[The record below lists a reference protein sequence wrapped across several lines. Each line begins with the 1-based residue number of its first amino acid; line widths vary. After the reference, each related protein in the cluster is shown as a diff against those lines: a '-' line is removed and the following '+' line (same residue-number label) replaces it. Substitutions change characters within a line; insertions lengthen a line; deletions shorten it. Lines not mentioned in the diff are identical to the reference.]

1 VIAAPLLP
9 LATLPATRRA
19 RRKAP
24 ADRRQDL
31 LAAAIACLARLGPRG
46 ATGREV
52 CRQAGV
58 SHGLL
63 RHYFE
68 TPEALFAAAYG
79 DLCDRFVAEFEAR
92 LTDAALSPDAALDAF
107 FAVQFSEAWANPDV
121 LGAWFAYWTL
131 TRTDPAFAAVNA
143 AYNQRL
149 RALIE
154 RALGRLNS
162 DFDRGSASS
171 ILASVMDGLWLETCL
186 RPDPAGRAE
195 AERLCRLTLRALAGA
210 VVRI

>member
-9 LATLPATRRA
+9 LAALPATRRA

-46 ATGREV
+46 ATGRE
-52 CRQAGV
+52 
-58 SHGLL
+58 

-121 LGAWFAYWTL
+121 LGAWIAFWTL

-154 RALGRLNS
+154 RALGRLNP

>member
-1 VIAAPLLP
+1 MTPPPRSIAA
-9 LATLPATRRA
+9 LPATRRA
-19 RRKAP
+19 RRKTP

-31 LAAAIACLARLGPRG
+31 LAAVIACLARLGPRG

-68 TPEALFAAAYG
+68 TPEALFTAAYG
-79 DLCDRFVAEFEAR
+79 DLCDRFLAEFEAR
-92 LTDAALSPDAALDAF
+92 LTDASLSPEAALDAF
-107 FAVQFSEAWANPDV
+107 FAVQFSEAWANPDI
-121 LGAWFAYWTL
+121 LGAWIAFWTL

-154 RALGRLNS
+154 RALARLNLGL
-162 DFDRGSASS
+162 DLASAAQ

-186 RPDPAGRAE
+186 RPDAAGRAE
-195 AERLCRLTLRALAGA
+195 AVRLCRLTLRALAGA

>member
-1 VIAAPLLP
+1 MSEPLRSSAP
-9 LATLPATRRA
+9 RRGA
-19 RRKAP
+19 RKAP

-31 LAAAIACLARLGPRG
+31 MAAAVACLARLGPRG

-63 RHYFE
+63 RHYFD
-68 TPEALFAAAYG
+68 TPEALFAAAYEE
-79 DLCDRFVAEFEAR
+79 LCDRFLGQFEAC
-92 LTDAALSPDAALDAF
+92 LTDASLGPDAALDAF
-107 FAVQFSEAWANPDV
+107 FTVQFSDTWANPDI
-121 LGAWFAYWTL
+121 LGAWIAFWTL

-143 AYNQRL
+143 TYNQRL
-149 RALIE
+149 RALLE
-154 RALGRLNS
+154 RALARLNLGL
-162 DFDRGSASS
+162 DLASAAR

-186 RPDPAGRAE
+186 RPDAAGRAE
-195 AERLCRLTLRALAGA
+195 AVRLCRLTLRALAGA

>member
-1 VIAAPLLP
+1 MASPLRSLAAP
-9 LATLPATRRA
+9 PAARRA

-63 RHYFE
+63 RHYFD
-68 TPEALFAAAYG
+68 TPEGLFVAAYG
-79 DLCDRFVAEFEAR
+79 DLCDRFLAEFEAR
-92 LTDAALSPDAALDAF
+92 LTDATLSPEAALDAF
-107 FAVQFSEAWANPDV
+107 FAVQFSEAWANPDI
-121 LGAWFAYWTL
+121 LGAWIAFWTL
-131 TRTDPAFAAVNA
+131 TRTDPGFAAVNA
-143 AYNQRL
+143 GYNQRL

-154 RALGRLNS
+154 RALARLAPGL
-162 DFDRGSASS
+162 DLDSAAR

-195 AERLCRLTLRALAGA
+195 AVGLCRLTLRALAGA